1 MTPKR
6 KQRLILVGLMV
17 FGCSAAVAFMVTAF
31 RQNLEL
37 FHSPADVAAGA
48 VEPGTRFRLGGM
60 VVDGSV
66 IRSKD
71 SVNVQFDL
79 TDTASV
85 VTVQFDDIL
94 PDLFREGQGIVAK
107 GQLNDKGEFIA
118 SEVLAKH
125 DENYMP
131 PEIAEALERAGK
143 LPSSAATYS
152 SKTLVDP

>member
-6 KQRLILVGLMV
+6 KQRLMLVGLMV
-17 FGCSAAVAFMVTAF
+17 FGCAAAVALVVTAF
-31 RQNLEL
+31 RQNLEH
-37 FHSPADVAAGA
+37 FHTPADVVAGA
-48 VEPGTRFRLGGM
+48 VQPGTRFRLGGM

-66 IRSKD
+66 VRSTD
-71 SVNVQFDL
+71 TVNVQFDL
-79 TDTASV
+79 TDNANV
-85 VTVQFDDIL
+85 VTVQYDDIL

-107 GQLNDKGEFIA
+107 GQLNDNGEFVA

-131 PEIAEALERAGK
+131 PEIAEALEKAGRM
-143 LPSSAATYS
+143 PSTAATFG